1 MLSLSSYFLSQL
13 SQSWIITAFSQQ
25 ENINNIHSFNN
36 YLLSTYSMP
45 GIILGPT
52 ELD

>member
-25 ENINNIHSFNN
+25 NINNIHSFNN